1 MVLIGKDRYCTRPHC
16 LVLFAFRYFRSFLIK
31 KEPDWCC
38 PETTGTVKGME
49 RYRRKNQN
57 CRSLDSKGGSA
68 GVEVLPKEVTVMG
81 LIAGVTQKVFSC
93 FCFCFWVTFLICFFI
108 CVDFQYNFLSRHTSF
123 FPSSHIFL
131 FESCVGLSFTELPH
145 SFRK

>member
-1 MVLIGKDRYCTRPHC
+1 MKRTSKDPQILVLILVWYRSFIQKPVKYQGMVLIGKDRYFTRPHC
-16 LVLFAFRYFRSFLIK
+16 LLLFPFRYFRSFLIK

-57 CRSLDSKGGSA
+57 CRSLDSNGGSA
-68 GVEVLPKEVTVMG
+68 GVEALPKEVTVMG

-93 FCFCFWVTFLICFFI
+93 FCFCVTFLICFFFSAFI
-108 CVDFQYNFLSRHTSF
+108 STTTF
-123 FPSSHIFL
+123 
-131 FESCVGLSFTELPH
+131 
-145 SFRK
+145 